1 MLEIVRKRKA
11 LNGKYYDYLFQV
23 TRYLQTQNL
32 SKYAFYKLRDDAVE
46 DIYEAQTNN
55 VPVENIYKNGIDHH
69 FERKAEKLPKMGLI
83 EQIANLVMV
92 FFAMFAVLA
101 LFVYVYRF
109 IVKDELDYSKGIFLH
124 LSIAYF
130 RNMIIYGFLGAIV
143 SIFLQK
149 IDKKR
154 KNIQA
159 VIVGIVGV
167 ISFMIITALGQ
178 GGITSLKINIVIV
191 IPIFI
196 ALAVLGYFINDFLAK
211 KKYKNHVFDD
221 EEK

>member
-11 LNGKYYDYLFQV
+11 LNGRYYDYLFQV

-32 SKYAFYKLRDDAVE
+32 SKYAFYKLRDEAIE

-55 VPVENIYKNGIDHH
+55 VPVENIYKKGIDYH
-69 FERKAEKLPKMGLI
+69 FERKADKLPKMGII
-83 EQIANLVMV
+83 EQVANLVMV

-109 IVKDELDYSKGIFLH
+109 IVKDELDYSKGMH
-124 LSIAYF
+124 LYLSVAYF

-149 IDKKR
+149 INKKR

-159 VIVGIVGV
+159 VVVGVVGV
-167 ISFMIITALGQ
+167 ICFVLITALGQ
-178 GGITSLKINIVIV
+178 EVTTSLKLNMLIV

-196 ALAVLGYFINDFLAK
+196 ALAVLGYFVNDILAK
-211 KKYKNHVFDD
+211 KKYKNHPLVE

>member
-11 LNGKYYDYLFQV
+11 LNGRYYDYLFQV

-32 SKYAFYKLRDDAVE
+32 SKYAFYKLRDEAIE

-55 VPVENIYKNGIDHH
+55 VPVENIYKKGIDHH
-69 FERKAEKLPKMGLI
+69 FERKADKLPKMGII
-83 EQIANLVMV
+83 EQVANLVMV

-109 IVKDELDYSKGIFLH
+109 IVKDELDYSKGMH
-124 LSIAYF
+124 LYLSVAYF

-149 IDKKR
+149 INKKR

-159 VIVGIVGV
+159 VVVGVVGV
-167 ISFMIITALGQ
+167 ICFVLITALGQ
-178 GGITSLKINIVIV
+178 EVTTSLKLNMLIV
-191 IPIFI
+191 IPVFI
-196 ALAVLGYFINDFLAK
+196 ALAVLGYFVNDILAK
-211 KKYKNHVFDD
+211 KKYKNHPLVE